1 MAEYIKNDSEPKY
14 PSSMYY
20 TLLFKK
26 EGKLV
31 AVGMINKT
39 INYIPLKPYNNKY
52 RALFVE
58 LMQKY
63 LDHCIENGKSSVE
76 YDTIEE
82 SYTDI
87 KEFRKNPYP
96 VDTYFADIDVMDDYN
111 GDNYE
116 DIIRNIIHKYVIDSY
131 YYSTDGEVRDLR
143 ARKPYG
149 TSLSNGHGAYSI
161 KRKDEREWIESLF
174 KKQ

>member
-39 INYIPLKPYNNKY
+39 INYIPLKSYNNKY

-63 LDHCIENGKSSVE
+63 LDHCIEKGKSTVE

-82 SYTDI
+82 SYTEI

-96 VDTYFADIDVMDDYN
+96 VDTYFADIDTMDDYTGN
-111 GDNYE
+111 NYE
-116 DIIRNIIHKYVIDSY
+116 SIIRNIIHKYIIDSY
-131 YYSTDGEVRDLR
+131 YYSGDEEIKDLR

-149 TSLSNGHGAYSI
+149 TSLSNGHGAYTI
-161 KRKDEREWIESLF
+161 KRQDERDWIESLF
-174 KKQ
+174 KK

>member
-1 MAEYIKNDSEPKY
+1 MAEYIKIEENPKY

-63 LDHCIENGKSSVE
+63 LNHCIEKGKSSVE

-82 SYTDI
+82 SYTEI
-87 KEFRKNPYP
+87 KEFRKNPYL
-96 VDTYFADIDVMDDYN
+96 VDTYFADIDSMDEYTGSN
-111 GDNYE
+111 LNT
-116 DIIRNIIHKYVIDSY
+116 IIRNIIHKYVPDNY
-131 YYSTDGEVRDLR
+131 YYASVDGEVRDLR
-143 ARKPYG
+143 ARKPSG
-149 TSLSNGHGAYSI
+149 TSLSNGHGAYTI
-161 KRKDEREWIESLF
+161 KRQDEKEWIESLF
-174 KKQ
+174 RK

>member
-1 MAEYIKNDSEPKY
+1 MAEYIKIEEDPKY

-39 INYIPLKPYNNKY
+39 INYIPLKLYNNKY
-52 RALFVE
+52 RQLFSE

-82 SYTDI
+82 SYTEI

-96 VDTYFADIDVMDDYN
+96 VDTYFADIDVMDD
-111 GDNYE
+111 
-116 DIIRNIIHKYVIDSY
+116 VDSF

-149 TSLSNGHGAYSI
+149 TSLSNGHGAYTI
-161 KRKDEREWIESLF
+161 KRQDEKEWIDSLF
-174 KKQ
+174 RKK